1 MVTSSGNEEIA
12 QLIAYHFPWLIC
24 KRNIKG
30 DTALHIAARGG
41 MLNTIQILVSCG
53 KDFPSKDSSDS
64 SSTGGHGLQ
73 RIKNVH
79 GNTALHEAVM
89 NRHHDVAQFLISAD
103 PQVWYYQNKEG
114 WSPLYMA
121 VKIGDFQIFR
131 LLLQAPTG
139 HSDLVNKL
147 EGNPPA
153 HATIIEGK
161 IDMLEEMAKVNPELM
176 QLKDGKRR
184 NVLHWA
190 AHRGN
195 IDAVR
200 FLSSQF
206 PSSMFEMD
214 NKGFLSI
221 HIASKKGHVKN
232 LTNGALWSV
241 GIGRRNLDLM
251 IHKQKRQ
258 TSKRR
263 NSIKIE
269 WFKERIGTFL
279 LLQTLVATVTFAAAL
294 TVPGGYNSS
303 EHQEKGMST
312 MLNKHMFRLFVICNT
327 TAFYSSVIGIFS
339 VLYMMISDMFLVAI
353 VYFFSLFL
361 FALALCMMSVAFM
374 AAIHLGVSQVSWLG
388 SYTLITGIISVVVML
403 LMFAAHSY
411 PLGLRPRFFRY
422 ISYYFTRAVVP
433 LLGNYAK
440 LPLDKAKEFEHRDEM
455 QHEGSQQVKD
465 ILALSSFFLSL
476 MMS

>member
-1 MVTSSGNEEIA
+1 MAGSIDLKITVIAANGESWGQRSKRLQMSTEALQQSLQPATKDNYFMDPSLREAASEASVHSFIDAVERISAEKKLCVSSIINQLGPSENSLLHMVTSSGNEEIA

-161 IDMLEEMAKVNPELM
+161 IGTCGYQP
-176 QLKDGKRR
+176 
-184 NVLHWA
+184 
-190 AHRGN
+190 
-195 IDAVR
+195 
-200 FLSSQF
+200 
-206 PSSMFEMD
+206 
-214 NKGFLSI
+214 
-221 HIASKKGHVKN
+221 ASTPFN
-232 LTNGALWSV
+232 
-241 GIGRRNLDLM
+241 
-251 IHKQKRQ
+251 
-258 TSKRR
+258 
-263 NSIKIE
+263 
-269 WFKERIGTFL
+269 
-279 LLQTLVATVTFAAAL
+279 
-294 TVPGGYNSS
+294 
-303 EHQEKGMST
+303 
-312 MLNKHMFRLFVICNT
+312 
-327 TAFYSSVIGIFS
+327 
-339 VLYMMISDMFLVAI
+339 
-353 VYFFSLFL
+353 
-361 FALALCMMSVAFM
+361 
-374 AAIHLGVSQVSWLG
+374 
-388 SYTLITGIISVVVML
+388 
-403 LMFAAHSY
+403 
-411 PLGLRPRFFRY
+411 
-422 ISYYFTRAVVP
+422 
-433 LLGNYAK
+433 
-440 LPLDKAKEFEHRDEM
+440 
-455 QHEGSQQVKD
+455 
-465 ILALSSFFLSL
+465 
-476 MMS
+476 

>member
-1 MVTSSGNEEIA
+1 MADSIDLKITVIAANGESWGQRSKRLQMNTEALQQSLQPATKDNYFMDPSLREAASEASVHSFIDAVERISAEKKLCVSSIINQLGPSENSLLHMVTSSGNEEIA

-64 SSTGGHGLQ
+64 SSTGGH
-73 RIKNVH
+73 
-79 GNTALHEAVM
+79 
-89 NRHHDVAQFLISAD
+89 D

-190 AHRGN
+190 AHRG
-195 IDAVR
+195 
-200 FLSSQF
+200 
-206 PSSMFEMD
+206 
-214 NKGFLSI
+214 
-221 HIASKKGHVKN
+221 HVKVIKE
-232 LTNGALWSV
+232 LL
-241 GIGRRNLDLM
+241 
-251 IHKQKRQ
+251 KQWPYPEELL
-258 TSKRR
+258 
-263 NSIKIE
+263 N
-269 WFKERIGTFL
+269 KEGQNILHVAAKSGKNNVVKYILETP
-279 LLQTLVATVTFAAAL
+279 TLVKLLNEKDINGNTPLHLAAMHSHPAVVL
-294 TVPGGYNSS
+294 TLTW
-303 EHQEKGMST
+303 EKKT
-312 MLNKHMFRLFVICNT
+312 NINLLNNESL
-327 TAFYSSVIGIFS
+327 TAF
-339 VLYMMISDMFLVAI
+339 D
-353 VYFFSLFL
+353 
-361 FALALCMMSVAFM
+361 
-374 AAIHLGVSQVSWLG
+374 VS
-388 SYTLITGIISVVVML
+388 
-403 LMFAAHSY
+403 
-411 PLGLRPRFFRY
+411 PRFSNGG
-422 ISYYFTRAVVP
+422 IRAQYV
-433 LLGNYAK
+433 
-440 LPLDKAKEFEHRDEM
+440 
-455 QHEGSQQVKD
+455 
-465 ILALSSFFLSL
+465 
-476 MMS
+476 